1 MEVKHQGKWGT
12 VNDLNWNMDEA
23 HVVCRQLRC
32 GAAVDAPTGAKFG
45 LGIGPIWFNY
55 IYCKGPESVIT
66 ECSYP
71 PVKDHHPE
79 GLSHEKDAGAVCSR
93 KFCQGWEG
101 VLSRTT
107 SGFIPRL
114 SMSTWITPFRMYLG
128 KYSTH
133 TVIS

>member
-1 MEVKHQGKWGT
+1 MQFFMG
-12 VNDLNWNMDEA
+12 
-23 HVVCRQLRC
+23 C
-32 GAAVDAPTGAKFG
+32 GAAINAPRGGHFGAA
-45 LGIGPIWFNY
+45 IGPIWFQY
-55 IYCKGPESVIT
+55 IYCNGTESLIM
-66 ECSYP
+66 ECNYP
-71 PVKDHHPE
+71 TLKDRHPE

-114 SMSTWITPFRMYLG
+114 SMRTWITPFRMYLG

>member
-1 MEVKHQGKWGT
+1 MLPQG
-12 VNDLNWNMDEA
+12 LNLGWELD
-23 HVVCRQLRC
+23 
-32 GAAVDAPTGAKFG
+32 PFG
-45 LGIGPIWFNY
+45 LIIFTARDQSQLSL
-55 IYCKGPESVIT
+55 SVVILLLKT
-66 ECSYP
+66 I
-71 PVKDHHPE
+71 V
-79 GLSHEKDAGAVCSR
+79 LRAFSHEKDAGAVCSH

-107 SGFIPRL
+107 SGSIPRV